1 MMRFVRAPDGALAF
15 DVLARLPSRG
25 AWTCASGACVRRALD
40 TGAFPR
46 NFEAPVLVDKGALE
60 AEVGRILDEEALSRV
75 GLCRRAGVLAA
86 GRTEVSDAVAA
97 GTVAAVI
104 VASDLADRSREGLP
118 ATAVAGPSMER
129 LGIAVGRPPTG
140 ILGILGR
147 GPLVLA
153 TRAAFERRAR
163 FFGLLELG
171 DPIPTARAVT
181 SEKGALPPCDGVD
194 QSV

>member
-1 MMRFVRAPDGALAF
+1 MLRFVRAPDGALAF

-25 AWTCASGACVRRALD
+25 AWTCASLACVHRALE

-46 NFEAPVLVDKGALE
+46 AFEAPVLVDKGALE
-60 AEVGRILDEEALSRV
+60 AEVGRILDEDALTRL

-86 GRTEVSDAVAA
+86 GRTEVSDGIAK
-97 GTVAAVI
+97 GTVSFVL
-104 VASDLADRSREGLP
+104 VAHDLAERSREDAPQNAVVAP
-118 ATAVAGPSMER
+118 AMDR
-129 LGIAVGRPPTG
+129 LGSAVGRPPTG
-140 ILGILGR
+140 VLGVLGR

-163 FFGLLELG
+163 FLGLLEMG
-171 DPIPTARAVT
+171 DPAPTERRVT
-181 SEKGALPPCDGVD
+181 SEKGGLPPCDGVD